1 MLKSRRKILEVADLP
16 PRVFVDDR
24 RPNPCDRVFQHDSRP
39 VISSHLT
46 IQQQQHVAVAI
57 DRPLDLPSIAEHCQ
71 DRTGISIAQSHPS
84 VRIWAEM
91 WLASHV

>member
-1 MLKSRRKILEVADLP
+1 
-16 PRVFVDDR
+16 
-24 RPNPCDRVFQHDSRP
+24 
-39 VISSHLT
+39 
-46 IQQQQHVAVAI
+46 VAVAI